1 MMPLNLLRKF
11 ALREKFV
18 LVVSIVIVTSMLI
31 ISGYLIKRQNEVFHQ
46 QLDKRGV
53 ALITNLAYN
62 AEYGVILEA
71 KNELETL
78 IKGVAKADDVIYV
91 TITSADGRVLAETG
105 NNFRETAQ
113 ELLRKHD
120 EFTMGGNRVQ
130 DKYFRTTNGTEFIEL
145 TYPVETQR
153 KSVSKENLG
162 AVAGHSE
169 DQGGMTTEIIGE
181 ARIGLTLDNLHREIT
196 KSQTAAIL
204 LTLMVVLSAI
214 IIMTAFARIIT
225 RPIESLAEITDQI
238 SKGDLSKTV
247 DVTWKDE
254 IGHLAESFNR
264 MIESLKK
271 SQDEIEEYNRTLEE
285 KIIER
290 TKELEDAQ
298 SQLVQSEKMAAVGQ
312 LAAGVAHELNN
323 PLGGILGYAQF
334 ALEKIQ
340 SKEINEFTAK
350 DIESYKR
357 YLSDIENQ
365 SRRCK
370 SIVQNLLKFSRTSQ
384 TMELQEIDINQV
396 LDETLSFLDHQLMMN
411 QLSLKKM
418 YDKAIPKTK
427 GNPGQLQQVFTNI
440 VINAMH
446 ASRPGSEIAIS
457 TRCLPPLGEFSGA
470 IEVAVADKGIGISE
484 ANQRKI
490 FEPFFT
496 TKEVGKGTGL
506 GLSVSYGII
515 KEHGGEI
522 KVKSRPGEETVFTII
537 LPLEKR
543 SNPVEIISNRQ
554 RA

>member
-1 MMPLNLLRKF
+1 MNPFNLPRKC

-18 LVVSIVIVTSMLI
+18 VVVSAVIVVSMLV

-71 KNELETL
+71 EDELETL
-78 IKGVAKADDVIYV
+78 IKGVAMADDVIYV
-91 TITSADGRVLAETG
+91 TIVAADGRTLAGTG
-105 NNFRETAQ
+105 KDLKGTVRQLPIKQ
-113 ELLRKHD
+113 EELEVGSNK
-120 EFTMGGNRVQ
+120 VQ
-130 DKYFRTTNGTEFIEL
+130 DKYFRAADGAEFIEL
-145 TYPVETQR
+145 AYPVQTQR

-162 AVAGHSE
+162 AVAGYSE
-169 DQGGMTTEIIGE
+169 EQGATTTEIIGE
-181 ARIGLTLDNLHREIT
+181 VRIGLTLENMHKEIV
-196 KSQTAAIL
+196 KSRTAAIL

-214 IIMTAFARIIT
+214 IIMTAFVRIIT
-225 RPIESLAEITDQI
+225 RPIESLVDVTDHI

-247 DVTWKDE
+247 DVMWKDE

-340 SKEINEFTAK
+340 SKEINEFTPK

-370 SIVQNLLKFSRTSQ
+370 AIVRNLLKFSRTSQ
-384 TMELQEIDINQV
+384 TLELQEIEINQV
-396 LDETLSFLDHQLMMN
+396 LDETLSFLEHQLMMN

-418 YDKAIPKTK
+418 YDKTIPRTK

-457 TRCLPPLGEFSGA
+457 TRWLPPLGEFSGA
-470 IEVAVADKGIGISE
+470 IEVAIADEGIGISE
-484 ANQRKI
+484 ANQKKI

-522 KVKSRPGEETVFTII
+522 KVKSKPGEGTVFTII

-543 SNPVEIISNRQ
+543 SDSVEIISNRQ
-554 RA
+554 GV

>member
-1 MMPLNLLRKF
+1 MKPLNLLRRF

-18 LVVSIVIVTSMLI
+18 VVVSIVIVTSMLV
-31 ISGYLIKRQNEVFHQ
+31 ISGYLIKRQNEIYHQ
-46 QLDKRGV
+46 ELAKRGQ
-53 ALITNLAYN
+53 AMAANLAYN

-71 KNELETL
+71 GDELQAL
-78 IKGVAKADDVIYV
+78 IKGVAMADDIIYV
-91 TITSADGRVLAETG
+91 VITSADGKVLAETG
-105 NNFRETAQ
+105 ENVRKDAKVIFTYEDMAASLHPKCKQ
-113 ELLRKHD
+113 LHLRASD
-120 EFTMGGNRVQ
+120 
-130 DKYFRTTNGTEFIEL
+130 GTEFIEL
-145 TYPVETQR
+145 SHPVETKR
-153 KSVSKENLG
+153 HEVSKENLG
-162 AVAGHSE
+162 EVAGHSPDE
-169 DQGGMTTEIIGE
+169 EASIAETIGE
-181 ARIGLTLDNLHREIT
+181 VKIGLTLNNLHKEIT

-214 IIMTAFARIIT
+214 IIMTAFVRIIT
-225 RPIESLAEITDQI
+225 RPIESLAEITDKI

-247 DVTWKDE
+247 DVVWKDE
-254 IGHLAESFNR
+254 IGHLAGSFNR

-298 SQLVQSEKMAAVGQ
+298 SQLVQSEKMAAIGQ

-340 SKEINEFTAK
+340 SKEINEFTPK

-357 YLSDIENQ
+357 YLRDIEGQ

-370 SIVQNLLKFSRTSQ
+370 AIVQNLLRFSRTSQ
-384 TMELQEIDINQV
+384 TMELLEIDINQV
-396 LDETLSFLDHQLMMN
+396 MEETLSFLDHQLMMN
-411 QLSLKKM
+411 QMTLKKI
-418 YDKAIPKTK
+418 YDKTIPKTK

-457 TRCLPPLGEFSGA
+457 TRYLPPLGEFCGA
-470 IEVAVADKGIGISE
+470 IEVSIADKGIGISE
-484 ANQRKI
+484 ANQKKI

-496 TKEVGKGTGL
+496 TKEIGKGTGL
-506 GLSVSYGII
+506 GLSVSYGIV

-522 KVKSRPGEETVFTII
+522 KVKSRSGEGTTFTII
-537 LPLEKR
+537 FPLEKR
-543 SNPVEIISNRQ
+543 CSPVEIVSSK
-554 RA
+554 AGT